1 MLKKLLA
8 LIAAMVATSSVSE
21 EPDWETVFNKT
32 DMYSCALWFPIEG
45 WREDEKPVM
54 PGFLDFKE
62 PPGLYLS
69 KPFMGGQETRIPL
82 TYMTSG
88 SSINRN
94 QTLSNYSFVAAADG
108 GVLIVEFETRTDEL
122 PTEFFK
128 ISFWSKDDSFKAEGL
143 CELPP
148 NGLFN

>member
-1 MLKKLLA
+1 MLKKFLA
-8 LIAAMVATSSVSE
+8 LIAAMVATSSVAE
-21 EPDWETVFNKT
+21 EPDWEAVFNKT
-32 DMYSCALWFPIEG
+32 DMYSCALWLPIEG

-54 PGFLDFKE
+54 PGFLDFKD

-69 KPFMGGQETRIPL
+69 KPFMGGKETRIPL

-88 SSINRN
+88 SSMNSN

-108 GVLIVEFETRTDEL
+108 GVLIVEFETRTDKL

-143 CELPP
+143 CEQPP
-148 NGLFN
+148 KGIVN